1 MKTCVLFPHA
11 FPCEV
16 LSSSTVSTVYNTSS
30 SELFINPVRENQSLR
45 NLDGVKRKLRRKLT
59 FFNTDQRNAG
69 QSKSK
74 KMQILHVED
83 NPQIRLIT
91 SIFLKRESDIT
102 SIENGE
108 KALEIA
114 AARHFDLVLMDVNL
128 GDGIDGFETTR
139 RIRQMNGYINIPII
153 ALTANDYNDV
163 RSECLS
169 SGINAYIQKPFEKSH
184 LIGTIREINQ
194 HLAKSLS

>member
-11 FPCEV
+11 FPSKV
-16 LSSSTVSTVYNTSS
+16 LSRKAASATYNSTS
-30 SELFINPVRENQSLR
+30 SELFINPVRENRQFTDFESI
-45 NLDGVKRKLRRKLT
+45 KTKLRRKLT
-59 FFNTDQRNAG
+59 FFSSNHQTDLIN
-69 QSKSK
+69 SK
-74 KMQILHVED
+74 KLQILHVED

-114 AARHFDLVLMDVNL
+114 ASKHFDLVLMDVNL

-139 RIRQMNGYINIPII
+139 RIRQMNGYKNIPII
-153 ALTANDYNDV
+153 ALTANHYSDV
-163 RSECLS
+163 RSECLC